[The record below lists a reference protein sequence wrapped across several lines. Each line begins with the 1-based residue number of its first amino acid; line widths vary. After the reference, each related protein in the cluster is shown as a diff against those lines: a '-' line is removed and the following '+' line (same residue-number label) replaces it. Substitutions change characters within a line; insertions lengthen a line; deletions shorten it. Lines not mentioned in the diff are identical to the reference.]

1 MMEHTLKHHADR
13 RDAEPA
19 ELLADLVAQMRPQR
33 RQDTSYAVHA
43 IQALCHVLNNHPEYV
58 VQLRAAIL
66 TLLGRRKPVSLIVD
80 AGIHPNSGFFSEL
93 WRRIGHK
100 FLPDAVDP
108 AYLKDLFSRIFSEPD
123 DERWVLVVPDAVW
136 MELLTAL
143 RLHEA
148 PPDLLEACRKSLF
161 DAAQVLSYRLSALGL
176 EPELIRNLPE
186 LEEHSSPFIM
196 QNAEFGSFLAAPE
209 TNAAA
214 IRHIL
219 VMLDQCRKVIARI
232 RRASSQTGTSIR
244 LTFLLQRISQHVQ
257 RLELLLDI
265 IARQLAHE
273 DAQALYIKLLKT
285 LVYAECHK
293 NDVRQHWRENMEL
306 LALRV
311 TENASRTGEHYI
323 TVTRSEYLALMRSA
337 MGAGVI
343 VGIMA
348 MIKVITAEHHY
359 APLTE
364 AIFFSLNYG
373 LGFVLIHMLHFTVA
387 TKQPAM
393 TAAAIAASID
403 GNDGKSK
410 DMDKLVTIIAQTM
423 RSQTVAIIGNVIM
436 ALPMAMLIAWLVFT
450 MTGHHFVSPEKA
462 DKMLLDIHPLY
473 SGSLIYA
480 GIAGVCLFLS
490 GLIAGYHDNLAI
502 YNKIPQRLRALR
514 SLKKLLGEERLG
526 RMAAYIENNLG
537 ALAGNFYFGCLLG
550 GMAAIGV
557 LLGLPID
564 IRHITFSSAFAGFSF
579 VGLDFNV
586 TWQVL
591 LAAFVGIWL
600 IGTMNLVVSF
610 SLALYVA
617 MKSRKVTFAQ
627 WRHLVAAL
635 FKRLLT
641 QPRQFFLPPKSQ
653 AVSEVAESTKAG
665 T

>member
-1 MMEHTLKHHADR
+1 MMEHTLRHYSERQADQ
-13 RDAEPA
+13 PV
-19 ELLADLVAQMRPQR
+19 ELIADLVSQMRPGKHQHS
-33 RQDTSYAVHA
+33 DHAVHA
-43 IQALCHVLNNHPEYV
+43 IQALCHVLHNHPEYV
-58 VQLRAAIL
+58 TQLRTAIL
-66 TLLGRRKPVSLIVD
+66 TLLGQRKPVSLIVD

-93 WRRIGHK
+93 SRRVGHK
-100 FLPDAVDP
+100 FLPEAVDP
-108 AYLKDLFSRIFSEPD
+108 AYLKDLFGQIFSAPD
-123 DERWVLVVPDAVW
+123 DDRWVLVVPDDVW
-136 MELLTAL
+136 LQLLTAL
-143 RLHEA
+143 RLEEA
-148 PPDLLEACRKSLF
+148 SPEELAACRKSLF

-176 EPELIRNLPE
+176 EPELIRNYPE
-186 LEEHSSPFIM
+186 LEDHSSPFIM
-196 QNAEFGSFLAAPE
+196 QNTEFSQFLEGTPHSAD
-209 TNAAA
+209 A

-219 VMLDQCRKVIARI
+219 VMLDQCRKIIGKI

-257 RLELLLDI
+257 RMELLLDI
-265 IARQLAHE
+265 IARQMTTE
-273 DAQALYIKLLKT
+273 DEQVLYIKLLKT

-323 TVTRSEYLALMRSA
+323 TETRSEYFALLRSA
-337 MGAGVI
+337 MGAGLI
-343 VGIMA
+343 IGIMA
-348 MIKVITAEHHY
+348 MIKVITAGHHY

-373 LGFVLIHMLHFTVA
+373 LGFVLIHILHFTVA

-410 DMDKLVTIIAQTM
+410 DMDKLVGIIAQTM
-423 RSQTVAIIGNVIM
+423 RSQTVAIIGNVIL
-436 ALPMAMLIAWLVFT
+436 ALPTAMLIAWLIYT
-450 MTGHHFVSPEKA
+450 LTGHHFVTPEKA
-462 DKMLLDIHPLY
+462 NKMLADIHPLY
-473 SGSLIYA
+473 SGALFYA
-480 GIAGVCLFLS
+480 AIAGVCLFLS

-502 YNKIPQRLRALR
+502 YNRIPQRLRALR
-514 SLKKLLGEERLG
+514 WLKRLLGEARLD
-526 RMAAYIENNLG
+526 RVAHYIENNLG

-579 VGLDFNV
+579 VGLDFAFS
-586 TWQVL
+586 WQVL
-591 LAAFVGIWL
+591 AVALLGIWL

-627 WRHLVAAL
+627 WRHLITAL
-635 FKRLLT
+635 FKRLVT
-641 QPRQFFLPPKSQ
+641 QPRQFFLPPKRQ
-653 AVSEVAESTKAG
+653 VASEPAEPA
-665 T
+665 